1 MSEAD
6 RWGSQLAG
14 AAMTIYGLRHWRRG
28 GWILTGFGL
37 LLFRRGYTGYCHT
50 YDLLGVSASL
60 PALRQAQGRPERSRG
75 TAKAGS
81 HDPAH
86 DDRSTDLVS

>member
-6 RWGSQLAG
+6 RWVSQLAG

-28 GWILTGFGL
+28 GWILAGFGL

-50 YDLLGVSASL
+50 YDLLGVSAS
-60 PALRQAQGRPERSRG
+60 
-75 TAKAGS
+75 

-86 DDRSTDLVS
+86 DDRSTDLVF

>member
-1 MSEAD
+1 MHDTRCNMSEAD

-28 GWILTGFGL
+28 GWILAGFGL

-50 YDLLGVSASL
+50 YDLLGS
-60 PALRQAQGRPERSRG
+60 PRTYG
-75 TAKAGS
+75 
-81 HDPAH
+81 
-86 DDRSTDLVS
+86 DRSTDLVS